1 MTNELIYTIEQIS
14 REKGI
19 NSEEIVHAIE
29 DAILT
34 TARKHYKNQDN
45 LVACLNRSTG
55 QVELYLQKL
64 VVAGGAD
71 PGLEIDLEKA
81 QAINSEAK
89 LGDQLNVLV
98 SSRPL
103 GRIDAQAAKQ
113 IIFQRVKE
121 AERKKIYD
129 EYSPR
134 VGEIIN
140 GIVKNLEKG
149 DLIVDLGTTEA
160 ILPKSQQSPSE
171 SYSRGERIRALIV
184 RVHRFSN
191 DPQIVLSRT
200 DSRML
205 TRIFESE
212 IPEIYDG
219 TITIKATVR
228 EPGDRAKIAVAT
240 SNKEIDPVGACVGI
254 KGTRVQSVINELHGE
269 RIDIIEWSDDIIKL
283 ASNALKPAKVS
294 QVTLVDE
301 KEKRL
306 EIVVENDQLSLAIGK
321 KGQNVRLASRLT
333 GWKIDIKSQDEKK
346 KEEGENAARF
356 EAFRSK
362 ITQLPGLGE
371 NAVHALD
378 SAGGNS
384 FDGLKQIQSA
394 LEFSSLDAETAD
406 RLYQKIQEFVN
417 SQMTTKVSG

>member
-1 MTNELIYTIEQIS
+1 MQNELVYTIEQIS

-19 NSEEIVHAIE
+19 NSEEIVNAIE
-29 DAILT
+29 DAIQT
-34 TARKHYKNQDN
+34 TARKHYKNQEN
-45 LVACLNRSTG
+45 LVARLNRATG

-64 VVAGGAD
+64 VVQETTSSET
-71 PGLEIDLEKA
+71 EIDVEKA
-81 QAINSEAK
+81 REINSEAN
-89 LGDQLNVLV
+89 LGDRVDVLLTR
-98 SSRPL
+98 RPL

-121 AERKKIYD
+121 AERKKVYD
-129 EYSPR
+129 EYSIR

-140 GIVKNLEKG
+140 GIVKNVEKG
-149 DLIVDLGTTEA
+149 DLIVDLGTIEA
-160 ILPKSQQSPSE
+160 ILPKTQQSPTE
-171 SYSRGERIRALIV
+171 TYSRGERIRALIV

-200 DSRML
+200 DPRML
-205 TRIFESE
+205 TRFFESE

-240 SNKEIDPVGACVGI
+240 TNKEIDPVGACVGI

-269 RIDIIEWSDDIIKL
+269 RIDIIEWSDDIVKL

-294 QVTLVDE
+294 QVELVDE

-306 EIVVENDQLSLAIGK
+306 EIIVETDQLSLAIGK

-346 KEEGENAARF
+346 KEITENAARF
-356 EAFRSK
+356 DAFRSR
-362 ITQLPGLGE
+362 ITQLPNLGE
-371 NAVHALD
+371 KAVLAME
-378 SAGGNS
+378 SAGGNNLEK
-384 FDGLKQIQSA
+384 LKQIQSA
-394 LEFSSLDAETAD
+394 SEFSTLDADTAGQ
-406 RLYQKIQEFVN
+406 LYQEVQEFVN
-417 SQMTTKVSG
+417 SQVAVKVSG

>member
-1 MTNELIYTIEQIS
+1 MSNELIYQIEQIS

-34 TARKHYKNQDN
+34 TARKHYKQDN
-45 LVACLNRSTG
+45 LIARFNRATG
-55 QVELYLQKL
+55 QVELHLQKL
-64 VVAGGAD
+64 VVQEASD
-71 PGLEIDLEKA
+71 PDVEIGIEKA
-81 QAINSEAK
+81 REVNQEAN
-89 LGDQLNVLV
+89 LGDRMNVLLT
-98 SSRPL
+98 SRPL
-103 GRIDAQAAKQ
+103 GRIDAQTAKQ

-121 AERKKIYD
+121 AERKKVYD
-129 EYSPR
+129 EYSNR

-140 GIVKNLEKG
+140 GIVKNVEKG
-149 DLIVDLGTTEA
+149 DLIVDLGTIEA
-160 ILPKSQQSPSE
+160 ILPKSQQSATE

-200 DSRML
+200 DPRLL

-219 TITIKATVR
+219 TITIKASVR

-240 SNKEIDPVGACVGI
+240 THKEIDPVGACVGI

-283 ASNALKPAKVS
+283 ASNALKPAKVTL
-294 QVTLVDE
+294 VGLVDE

-306 EIVVENDQLSLAIGK
+306 EIIVENDQLSLAIGK
-321 KGQNVRLASRLT
+321 KGQNVRLASKLT

-346 KEEGENAARF
+346 KESAENSTRF
-356 EAFRSK
+356 DAFRSK
-362 ITQLPGLGE
+362 ITQLPDLGE
-371 NAVHALD
+371 KAVQALE
-378 SAGGNS
+378 SAGGNN
-384 FDGLKQIQSA
+384 LQKLRQIQSA
-394 LEFSSLDAETAD
+394 SEFSSLDAETAD
-406 RLYQKIQEFVN
+406 KLYQEIQDFVN
-417 SQMTTKVSG
+417 SQVAAK